1 MRYASACVLRV
12 KIVNR
17 SACARIV
24 LVAVL
29 AMSVQVFAFA
39 QSDQDQDPEPVVVV
53 GGVDPAPDPEPVTDQ
68 TETEAQ
74 LPGLALPDS
83 DKFRVTL
90 NFMAGYIH
98 DSSVATL
105 GYEKQG
111 RIGYGIINISG
122 RMNDNLSYVLEVNPV
137 NESSPLPA
145 CGEEGF
151 FYPNTPQNFGP
162 RVLCDPD
169 GRLRVDDY
177 RSIALDPMNQQ
188 GPIRQAYLRYQ
199 AGGLGLQFGRFV
211 LPIGFSWEEVG
222 SFTTKDA
229 THIQRINTESNF
241 GLSLDHVFGPATVT
255 AAAFLG
261 DGNKFRDYTYFY
273 FQDGSLDSNSALTT
287 LLSARVEPL
296 PGLDLRAS
304 WKKGYTGSKVERL
317 PNYWASKRNDDAVI
331 FSAQYRANQ
340 FVRVFGEHARYT
352 WGITR
357 TSAELL
363 GFATDPISKP
373 GYYVG
378 ADLSVP
384 ISDKVRVGTVITRE
398 ELLRDDSL
406 IFWLAQSGYDVQ
418 LGKKERATAYRFYAD
433 ISDLVTLG
441 IIRNDLSNPYPWASG
456 IEPVPLTPGLK
467 SQGNEKWGLVV
478 LFRVR

>member
-1 MRYASACVLRV
+1 MA
-12 KIVNR
+12 NR
-17 SACARIV
+17 SVCARV
-24 LVAVL
+24 VLLVAFLTV
-29 AMSVQVFAFA
+29 SVQVFAFA
-39 QSDQDQDPEPVVVV
+39 QSDQGKDPEPVAAVA
-53 GGVDPAPDPEPVTDQ
+53 GADPAPDPEPAVEQ
-68 TETEAQ
+68 AEADVRS
-74 LPGLALPDS
+74 PRLAMPDS
-83 DKFRVTL
+83 DKLRVTL

-98 DSSVATL
+98 DWSVGAL
-105 GYEKQG
+105 GYERQG
-111 RIGYGIINISG
+111 RIGFAIINISG
-122 RMNDNLSYVLEVNPV
+122 RINDDFSYVLEVNPV

-145 CGEEGF
+145 CGEDGF
-151 FYPNTPQNFGP
+151 FFPNTPQNFGP
-162 RVLCDPD
+162 RVQCDPD

-199 AGGLGLQFGRFV
+199 AGGFGLQFGRFV
-211 LPIGFSWEEVG
+211 LPLGFSWEEVG
-222 SFTTKDA
+222 SLTTKDA
-229 THIQRINTESNF
+229 THIQRINTESSF
-241 GLSLDHVFGPATVT
+241 GSSLDYVLGPATVT
-255 AAAFLG
+255 VAAFLG
-261 DGNKFRDYTYFY
+261 EGNKFRDYAYFY
-273 FQDGSLDSNSALTT
+273 FQDSSLDSNTDLTT

-296 PGLDLRAS
+296 PGLNLRTS

-317 PNYWASKRNDDAVI
+317 PNYWASKRNDDAII

-357 TSAELL
+357 TSAEML
-363 GFATDPISKP
+363 GLDTDPINKP

-384 ISDKVRVGTVITRE
+384 ITDSVRVGAVITRE

-406 IFWLAQSGYDVQ
+406 ISFLAQGGHDVQ
-418 LGKKERATAYRFYAD
+418 LGKKERSTAYRFYAD

-441 IIRNDLSNPYPWASG
+441 FFRNDLSNPYPWVSG
-456 IEPVPLTPGLK
+456 IEEVVPTPGRGRR
-467 SQGNEKWGLVV
+467 GNEKWGLVA